1 MRGGFIGVDIFF
13 VISGFLISGILY
25 RSLFETKTPGRI
37 NMADFYMRRIR
48 RIFPVLI
55 VVLLAT
61 LAAGL
66 LLLTP
71 DELKLLGK
79 HVAGGATY
87 VSNLVLWKEAGYFD
101 QSAVLK
107 PLLHL
112 WSLGVEEQFYIV
124 WPVLLWLLYKSR
136 LNFLTM
142 TCLFAVVSFIL
153 CLKGVTRHPTAAFY
167 APWMRVWELAAGGI
181 LAWIVMN
188 WKAPEA
194 LLVKVNAVLSRI
206 VFRSED
212 VNPRAWRD
220 VLSFLGFSLIVAGL
234 CTIKHSS
241 RFPSF
246 NALLP
251 VMGAVFIIAAG
262 SESWFNRVV
271 LSNRFAVF
279 IGLISYPLY
288 LWHWPILSFE
298 HIVWGG
304 NPPAAWRGAAVVAAL
319 LLAWVTYRY
328 IEPPLRYGKHSTA
341 KATCLFI
348 VLVAIGVGGFALYK
362 GNGFPQRIALSTS
375 ETSSIDFEKLRS
387 ESQARC
393 EAIFPKWKKQDQK
406 CLLQNEAGRN
416 TVAVLG
422 DSHAGHLFHG
432 FVSQG
437 KYSIE
442 MFPIGCGAPLL
453 DITTSTNER
462 ISADVLKTRSEG
474 YLLHREAFQHVASDS
489 SIRAVVLAHRSWC
502 SSNGILDHS
511 NPAEK
516 DAEKILRNGLA
527 RTFEMMRRAGKKVIV
542 VLDDPQLPF
551 NPSRC
556 VVRPL
561 LPRTEC
567 QFPRKNWTDRPFKKL
582 YESAVRDVAPQ
593 FTNVTVIDLADTLCD
608 KTTCYAVRNHAVLYR
623 DDNHLNE
630 AGSRFVAPVIIKAID
645 DALAK
650 P

>member
-25 RSLFETKTPGRI
+25 RSLFGDQTPGRVNI
-37 NMADFYMRRIR
+37 VDFYMRRIR

-61 LAAGL
+61 LAAGF

-79 HVAGGATY
+79 HVAGGAAY
-87 VSNLVLWKEAGYFD
+87 VSNLVLWREAGYFD

-142 TCLFAVVSFIL
+142 TCLFAMVSFVL
-153 CLKGVTRHPTAAFY
+153 CVKGVTRNPTAAFY

-181 LAWIVMN
+181 LAWVVMN

-194 LLVKVNAVLSRI
+194 VLAKVNAVLSRL
-206 VFRSED
+206 VFRGKD
-212 VNPRAWRD
+212 VEPRAWRD
-220 VLSFLGFSLIVAGL
+220 VLSFLGFALIVVGL

-262 SESWFNRVV
+262 SEAWFNRVV
-271 LSNRFAVF
+271 LSNRVAVF

-304 NPPAAWRGAAVVAAL
+304 NPPALWRGAAVIAAVI
-319 LLAWVTYRY
+319 LAWVTYRFV
-328 IEPPLRYGKHSTA
+328 EPPLRYGQHSTA
-341 KATCLFI
+341 KAAGLFM

-362 GNGFPQRIALSTS
+362 SNGFPQRIDQSVSEAPAIDLSQ
-375 ETSSIDFEKLRS
+375 LRR

-393 EAIFPKWKKQDQK
+393 EAIFPEWRKQDQK
-406 CLLQNEAGRN
+406 CLLQNEAGMN
-416 TVAVLG
+416 SVAVLG
-422 DSHAGHLFHG
+422 DSHANHLFVG
-432 FVSQG
+432 LAMSQSP
-437 KYSIE
+437 YSFEIYPGNCAA
-442 MFPIGCGAPLL
+442 PIL
-453 DITTSTNER
+453 DITTR
-462 ISADVLKTRSEG
+462 AKDLKEG
-474 YLLHREAFQHVASDS
+474 EARGAAYLRHREAYERIAQNPA
-489 SIRAVVLAHRSWC
+489 IRAVVMAHRPWC
-502 SSNGILDHS
+502 SGYGIIDHR
-511 NPAEK
+511 NPKEK
-516 DAEKILRNGLA
+516 DAGRILRDGLT
-527 RTFEMMRRAGKKVIV
+527 RTFTMMQKAGKKVIV

-561 LPRTEC
+561 LGGKNC
-567 QFPRKNWTDRPFKKL
+567 QFPRKDWNDRPFKKL
-582 YESAVRDVAPQ
+582 YESAVRDVETRFA
-593 FTNVTVIDLADTLCD
+593 NVSVLDLSDTLCD
-608 KTTCYAVRNHAVLYR
+608 KTTCYAVRNNAVLYR
-623 DDNHLNE
+623 DDNHLND

-645 DALAK
+645 DALAR